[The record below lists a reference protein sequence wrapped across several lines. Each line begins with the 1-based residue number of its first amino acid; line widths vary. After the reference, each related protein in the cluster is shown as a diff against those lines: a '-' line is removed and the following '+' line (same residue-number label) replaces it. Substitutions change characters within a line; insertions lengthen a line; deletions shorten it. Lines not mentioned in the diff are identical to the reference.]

1 MGLRFKKCADC
12 GHRKMI
18 GRSKRRCK
26 ACRRA
31 DPHKVLPPRPK
42 KPEKPKK
49 KSRVTVGPF
58 KEWRPGCLP
67 KCAYPL
73 NEEYSRTGLDWKQ
86 RDYVLKAHGYRNYH
100 AYLTSDLWASIRAK
114 ILLDG
119 AECACGCNRPADQV
133 HHKIYTE
140 ANLLGTTLDGLVPL
154 FHECHHEIE
163 FSGKRKVTLAEAN
176 FELKRRQLQGL
187 PEIEAPTDDEVKSF
201 LSGKHAHLS
210 ERRKEIVSR
219 YLYG

>member
-1 MGLRFKKCADC
+1 MCRLRSSKDD
-12 GHRKMI
+12 
-18 GRSKRRCK
+18 RSLETKVQSMSQSRPSQGTSATSEK
-26 ACRRA
+26 AGEA
-31 DPHKVLPPRPK
+31 QE
-42 KPEKPKK
+42 EK
-49 KSRVTVGPF
+49 SSDG
-58 KEWRPGCLP
+58 G
-67 KCAYPL
+67 AI
-73 NEEYSRTGLDWKQ
+73 
-86 RDYVLKAHGYRNYH
+86 H